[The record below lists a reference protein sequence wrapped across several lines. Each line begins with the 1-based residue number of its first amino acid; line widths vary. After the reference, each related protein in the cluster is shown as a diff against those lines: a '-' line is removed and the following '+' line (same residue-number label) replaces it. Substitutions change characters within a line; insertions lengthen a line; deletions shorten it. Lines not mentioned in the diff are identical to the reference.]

1 MSETRSDV
9 RVDIVPY
16 EPSHREAFQR
26 LNEAWIS
33 RHFRLEPPDT
43 RVLEAP
49 REQILDKGGDIIVA
63 VRAGDVVG
71 VCALLRV
78 DGDTFELAKMAVAES
93 ARGHGVGFLV
103 GQEAIRRARAAG
115 ASRLILESNTVLT
128 PAIALYRKLGFVEVT
143 GVHSEYA
150 RCNIHM
156 ELDLTSSSRSASA
169 RR

>member
-1 MSETRSDV
+1 MTERTRDV
-9 RVDIVPY
+9 RVEVVPY
-16 EPSHREAFQR
+16 EAKHHDAFRR

-33 RHFRLEPPDT
+33 RYFRIEEPDT

-49 REQILDKGGDIIVA
+49 QEQILDKGGHILVA
-63 VRAGDVVG
+63 VRDGEAIG

-78 DGDTFELAKMAVAES
+78 DDATFELAKMAVAEH
-93 ARGHGVGFLV
+93 ARGLGAGFLL
-103 GQEAIRRARAAG
+103 GEAAKVTAREAG

-128 PAIALYRKLGFVEVT
+128 PAIALYHKLGFVEVT

-156 ELDLTSSSRSASA
+156 ELKL
-169 RR
+169 

>member
-1 MSETRSDV
+1 MSAQPDDA
-9 RVDIVPY
+9 RVELVPY
-16 EPSHREAFQR
+16 EPTHQDAFRR

-33 RHFRLEPPDT
+33 RYFRIEPPDT
-43 RVLEAP
+43 RVLAAP
-49 REQILDKGGDIIVA
+49 QQEILDKGGQIIVA

-78 DGDTFELAKMAVAES
+78 DGDTFELVKMAVAES

-115 ASRLILESNTVLT
+115 ASRLILESNTVLS
-128 PAIALYRKLGFVEVT
+128 PAIALYRKLGFVEVA
-143 GVHSEYA
+143 GIPSEYS

-156 ELDLTSSSRSASA
+156 ELTLL
-169 RR
+169 

>member
-1 MSETRSDV
+1 MSAPLDDG

-16 EPSHREAFQR
+16 ELAHHDAFRR

-33 RHFRLEPPDT
+33 RYFRIEPPDT
-43 RVLEAP
+43 RVLAAP
-49 REQILDKGGDIIVA
+49 QREILDKGGQIIVA
-63 VRAGDVVG
+63 VRQGDVVG

-78 DGDTFELAKMAVAES
+78 DGDTFELAKMAVAEN

-143 GVHSEYA
+143 GIASEYS

-156 ELDLTSSSRSASA
+156 EMML
-169 RR
+169 

>member
-1 MSETRSDV
+1 MATSE
-9 RVDIVPY
+9 RVDDGPVDVVPY
-16 EPSHREAFQR
+16 EPSHHDAFRR

-33 RHFRLEPPDT
+33 RYFRIEAPDT

-49 REQILDKGGDIIVA
+49 REQILDKGGHILVA
-63 VRAGDVVG
+63 VRNGEAVG

-78 DGDTFELAKMAVAES
+78 DEGTFELAKMAVAEH
-93 ARGHGVGFLV
+93 ARGYGVGARL
-103 GQEAIRRARAAG
+103 GEAAIATARAAG
-115 ASRLILESNTVLT
+115 ASRLILESNTILT

-156 ELDLTSSSRSASA
+156 ELPLHS
-169 RR
+169 